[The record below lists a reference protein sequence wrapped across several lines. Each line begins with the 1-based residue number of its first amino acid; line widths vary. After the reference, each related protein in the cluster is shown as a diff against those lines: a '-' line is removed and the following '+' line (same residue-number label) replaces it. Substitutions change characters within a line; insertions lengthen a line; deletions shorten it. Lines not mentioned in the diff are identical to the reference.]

1 MSSGMRRTWFMAA
14 AGVTLVVRLLGTGV
28 DPGHAADQA
37 EAQNVARL
45 LALLLDSG
53 RVVLAEHQSLIN
65 DASRGNKGFTTG
77 LFKAQMIEEFR
88 KRSGGIDLTAGNDAR
103 LSDRGRHLLGA
114 LLEAGTEVIEERQS
128 IINEKFLG
136 YKNVIPATWGTWT
149 SGKFSLRNRVL
160 LKQTALDFRNPNN
173 APDEFEARVLR
184 RFAASDYPREGE
196 RIISEVTDKGKTLRL
211 MLPLFHKKDC
221 LVCHGKPK
229 GQIGISG
236 YVKEGHAEGGPAGA
250 ISVAIPLASE

>member
-1 MSSGMRRTWFMAA
+1 MRHYRLGIAMALA
-14 AGVTLVVRLLGTGV
+14 ACLAGPV
-28 DPGHAADQA
+28 HAGDQA
-37 EAQNVARL
+37 EAREVARL

-53 RVVLAEHQSLIN
+53 RVVLAEHQALIN
-65 DASRGNKGFTTG
+65 DAARGNKGFTG
-77 LFKAQMIEEFR
+77 ALFKSQVIEEFR
-88 KRSGGIDLTAGNDAR
+88 KRSGGIDLAATGAPR
-103 LSDRGRHLLGA
+103 LSERGAHLLQA
-114 LLEAGTEVIEERQS
+114 LLDAGTEVIEERQS

-160 LKQTALDFRNPNN
+160 LKQTALDFRNPDN
-173 APDEFEARVLR
+173 APDEFETRILR

-196 RIISEVTDKGKTLRL
+196 RIISEATDGGRTLRL

-229 GQIGISG
+229 GQIDISG

-250 ISVAIPLASE
+250 ISVGIPLDAE